1 MLQKD
6 HLGEMVDVKAEHTNR
21 RKRPTRI
28 DSKGFQSRADWAPP
42 AQELQRR
49 PLESLR
55 VVSEKVIEECSL
67 PILIFAYLAASSG
80 ESPHPSALLVLLD
93 RLLLPVPFYPYLL
106 TRAIYHPIIGTPN

>member
-80 ESPHPSALLVLLD
+80 GSPHPSALLVLLD